1 MKQFPVYRQLDSMD
15 CGPTCLRMIARYYGK
30 SYSLQTLRSRSS
42 LVRTGSS
49 LLGLSEAAESI
60 GFHSTG
66 VKITL
71 EQLLKQAPLPCIL
84 HWRQRHFVVC
94 YAVNKKRN
102 GYRIHIADP
111 AAGLVTYTEQE
122 LESAW
127 ISTSEQASEKGI
139 ALLLKPGPDFDNTED
154 EPSVKKGGLFSLA
167 RYFKPYRKHVVQVFI
182 GMLAVSLLQLI
193 FPFLTQALV
202 DIGIEKGNVGFI
214 KLVLAAQ
221 VVLFISRLSVE
232 FIRGWILLHMNT
244 RVNISLISDF
254 LTKIMKLPL
263 RFFDTKSV
271 GDILQ
276 RIGDHKRIETFLTGN
291 SVNLMFSFVNFFV
304 FALVLAYYQWSLL
317 LLFVAG
323 NALYVGYVLM
333 FMKYRR
339 QLDHKRFAQL
349 AAEQSNLIQ
358 LISGMP
364 DIKLANCE
372 KQKRWQWEQIQIKL
386 FHIGMKGLTVG
397 QIQQTG
403 SIFFSQLT
411 NILITFL
418 AAQSVVNGDIT
429 IGMMMSVTYIIGQLS
444 APIDQFL
451 GFAQSYQDASISMER
466 LNEVHGRKDEEQV
479 SDHQLSELPLQKE
492 VTVNDVSFSYSG
504 ADRDY
509 VLEQVQLTIPE
520 GKVTAIVGAS
530 GSGKTTLIK
539 LMMGFYKP
547 NKGSIRIGKSSL
559 DTINSHVWRDKTG
572 SVLQDGFLF
581 SDTIAANI
589 ALGDDEIDSNRLHY
603 AVHVAN
609 LQDVIDALPMGYL
622 TKIGMEGHGLSQG
635 QKQRILIARAVYKNP
650 EYVFF
655 DEATNSLDASNERI
669 IMDRLSEFFQEKT
682 IVIVAHRLSTVRNA
696 DNIIVLEKG
705 RVAESGTHSELT
717 ARKGLYYELVKNQL
731 ELGN

>member
-1 MKQFPVYRQLDSMD
+1 MD
-15 CGPTCLRMIARYYGK
+15 CGPTCLRMIARHYGK
-30 SYSLQTLRSRSS
+30 SYSLQTLRARSS
-42 LVRTGSS
+42 LLRTGSS

-60 GFHSTG
+60 GFHTTG
-66 VKITL
+66 VKITM
-71 EQLLKQAPLPCIL
+71 EQLLNQAPLPCIL
-84 HWRQRHFVVC
+84 HWKQRHFVVC
-94 YAVNKKRN
+94 YAVRKKKY

-111 AAGLVTYTEQE
+111 AAGLVTYTDEE

-127 ISTSEQASEKGI
+127 ISTSDQTADKGI
-139 ALLLKPGPDFDNTED
+139 ALLLKPRPDFSDTED
-154 EPSVKKGGLFSLA
+154 EKTDRSGGLLTLV
-167 RYFKPYRKHVVQVFI
+167 RYFKPYRKHVIQVFF

-202 DIGIEKGNVGFI
+202 DIGIEKGNIGFI
-214 KLVLAAQ
+214 KLVLIAQ

-232 FIRGWILLHMNT
+232 FIRGWIMLHMNT

-254 LTKIMKLPL
+254 LTKVMKLPL

-271 GDILQ
+271 GDLLQ
-276 RIGDHKRIETFLTGN
+276 RIGDHKRIEAFLTGN
-291 SVNLMFSFVNFFV
+291 SVNLLFSFVNFFV

-317 LLFVAG
+317 VLFIAG
-323 NALYVGYVLM
+323 NALYVTYVLF

-349 AAEQSNLIQ
+349 AEEQSNLIQ

-386 FHIGMKGLTVG
+386 FHIGMKGLSVG

-411 NILITFL
+411 NIFITFL
-418 AAQSVVNGDIT
+418 AAKSVVDGNIT
-429 IGMMMSVTYIIGQLS
+429 LGMMMAVTYIIGQLS

-451 GFAQSYQDASISMER
+451 GFAQSYQDANISMER
-466 LNEVHGRKDEEQV
+466 LNEVHGRNDEEQQT
-479 SDHQLSELPLQKE
+479 DHQLTELPQQKV
-492 VTVNDVSFSYSG
+492 VTLDNVSFSYSG

-509 VLEQVQLTIPE
+509 VLENMQLTIPE

-530 GSGKTTLIK
+530 GSGKTTLVK
-539 LMMGFYKP
+539 LLLGFYKP
-547 NKGSIRIGKSSL
+547 NKGSIRVGKSNL
-559 DTINSHVWRDKTG
+559 ETINSHVWRDKTG
-572 SVLQDGFLF
+572 SVLQDGYLF
-581 SDTIAANI
+581 SDTISSNI
-589 ALGDDEIDSNRLHY
+589 ALGDDEIDSKRLHY
-603 AVHVAN
+603 AVYVAN
-609 LQDVIDALPMGYL
+609 LQEVIDALPMGFM
-622 TKIGMEGHGLSQG
+622 TKIGMEGTGLSQG

-650 EYVFF
+650 DYVFF
-655 DEATNSLDASNERI
+655 DEATNALDANNERI
-669 IMDRLSEFFQEKT
+669 IMERLTDFFKGKT
-682 IVIVAHRLSTVRNA
+682 IVIVAHRLSTVKNS

-705 RVAESGTHSELT
+705 KVVESGNHGELT
-717 ARKGLYYELVKNQL
+717 ARRGLYYELVKNQL

>member
-1 MKQFPVYRQLDSMD
+1 MKPFPLYRQLDSMD
-15 CGPTCLRMIARYYGK
+15 CGPTCLRMIAKYYGK
-30 SYSLQTLRSRSS
+30 SYSLQTLRNRSS
-42 LVRTGSS
+42 LIRTGSS
-49 LLGLSEAAESI
+49 LLGISEAAESI
-60 GFHSTG
+60 GFRTTG

-94 YAVNKKRN
+94 YAVKKKRS

-111 AAGLVTYTEQE
+111 SAGLLTFTEEE
-122 LESAW
+122 LESSW
-127 ISTSEQASEKGI
+127 ISTANQDTEKGI
-139 ALLLKPGPDFDNTED
+139 ALLLKPGPDFDTTED
-154 EPSVKKGGLFSLA
+154 EPLVKTGGLLSLL
-167 RYFKPYRKHVVQVFI
+167 RYFRPYRKHVIQVFI

-202 DIGIEKGNVGFI
+202 DIGIGEGNIGFI
-214 KLVLAAQ
+214 KLVLIAQ

-244 RVNISLISDF
+244 RVNIALISDF

-271 GDILQ
+271 GDLLQ

-323 NALYVGYVLM
+323 NALYVVYVLI

-349 AAEQSNLIQ
+349 SEEQSNLIQ
-358 LISGMP
+358 LITGMP

-386 FHIGMKGLTVG
+386 FSIGMKGLTVG

-418 AAQSVVNGDIT
+418 AAKSVVNGDIT

-466 LNEVHGRKDEEQV
+466 LNEVHGRKDEEHQ
-479 SDHQLSELPLQKE
+479 SDHQLIELPNQKE
-492 VTVNDVSFSYSG
+492 ITINQVSFSYSG

-509 VLEQVQLTIPE
+509 VLHDVQLTIPE

-530 GSGKTTLIK
+530 GSGKTTLVK
-539 LMMGFYKP
+539 LIMGFYKP
-547 NKGSIRIGKSSL
+547 NKGSIQIGKSSL
-559 DTINSHVWRDKTG
+559 DTINPHIWRDKTG

-589 ALGDDEIDSNRLHY
+589 ALGDDEIDSKRLHY

-609 LQDVIDALPMGYL
+609 LQEVIDSLPLGYL

-655 DEATNSLDASNERI
+655 DEATNALDASNERL
-669 IMDRLSEFFQEKT
+669 IMERLSAFFQKKT
-682 IVIVAHRLSTVRNA
+682 IVIVAHRLSTVKDA

-705 RVAESGTHSELT
+705 RVAESGSHSELT
-717 ARKGLYYELVKNQL
+717 ARKGLYYELVRNQL

>member
-1 MKQFPVYRQLDSMD
+1 MD
-15 CGPTCLRMIARYYGK
+15 CGPTCLRMIAKYYGK
-30 SYSLQTLRSRSS
+30 SFSLQTLRSRSS
-42 LVRTGSS
+42 LIRTGSS
-49 LLGLSEAAESI
+49 LLGISEAAESI
-60 GFHSTG
+60 GFRTTG

-71 EQLLKQAPLPCIL
+71 EQLIKQAPLPCIL

-94 YAVNKKRN
+94 YAVKKKRN
-102 GYRIHIADP
+102 GFHFHIADP
-111 AAGLVTYTEQE
+111 SAGLLTFSEEE
-122 LESAW
+122 L
-127 ISTSEQASEKGI
+127 ASSWLSNTNQDEEKGI

-154 EPSVKKGGLFSLA
+154 EPPVKSGGLLSLT
-167 RYFKPYRKHVVQVFI
+167 RYFKPYRKHLVQVFL

-202 DIGIEKGNVGFI
+202 DIGIEKGNIGFI
-214 KLVLAAQ
+214 KLVLVAQ

-244 RVNISLISDF
+244 RINIALISDF

-271 GDILQ
+271 GDLLQ
-276 RIGDHKRIETFLTGN
+276 RIGDHKRIESFLTGN

-304 FALVLAYYQWSLL
+304 FALVLAYYKWSLL

-323 NALYVGYVLM
+323 NALYVGYVLL

-349 AAEQSNLIQ
+349 SEEQSNLIQ
-358 LISGMP
+358 LITGMP

-386 FHIGMKGLTVG
+386 FSIGMKGLSVG
-397 QIQQTG
+397 QMQQTG

-429 IGMMMSVTYIIGQLS
+429 LGMMMSVTYIIGQLS

-466 LNEVHGRKDEEQV
+466 LNEVHGRKDEDQL
-479 SDHQLSELPLQKE
+479 SDHQLTELPNHKDIS
-492 VTVNDVSFSYSG
+492 VNQVSFSYSG

-509 VLEQVQLTIPE
+509 VLDNVQLTIPE

-530 GSGKTTLIK
+530 GSGKTTLVK
-539 LMMGFYKP
+539 LIMGFYKP
-547 NKGSIRIGKSSL
+547 NKGNIQIGKSGL

-581 SDTIAANI
+581 SDSIAANI
-589 ALGDDEIDSNRLHY
+589 ALGDDEIDSKRLHY

-609 LQDVIDALPMGYL
+609 LQEVIDSLPMGYL

-655 DEATNSLDASNERI
+655 DEATNALDASNERV
-669 IMDRLSEFFQEKT
+669 IMERLSAFFKEKT
-682 IVIVAHRLSTVRNA
+682 IVVVAHRLSTVRDA

-705 RVAESGTHSELT
+705 RVAESGTHVELT
-717 ARKGLYYELVKNQL
+717 SRKGLYYELVKNQL